1 VSSSKWKIGAL
12 IVGLS
17 AILSRILGLGRDVL
31 LARTAGLGPEADAYN
46 LAFLLPDLLNHFTG
60 AGLLSVTLI
69 PLLSKSLKNNEFD
82 EAVRKINAILL
93 PVFGLSA
100 LSCCILFMGMEEI
113 LPYFVQKMPSAQVFE
128 LAVYYSR
135 IVLFAQLA
143 FLIGGFFNALQYG
156 SYKYWLPAMAPLVY
170 NTSILIGG
178 GIGAQFGKLEG
189 FCWGVLIGAF
199 IGNAGLQI
207 VGAIKMGWRLNWSWD
222 FPLFRKYL
230 WRTLPFILG
239 VSAIFSNE
247 FAYRYFGISTPGD
260 SAALG
265 FALRI
270 GSALSGV
277 LGGALG
283 IAIYPKIS
291 EMCSEGKYK
300 EAGELMLGAIERLI
314 WGMLPAAAI
323 LSVLAKPLSLGI
335 LGGGVFGLEDAERV
349 ALPMTLYLIQAIPV
363 TLVLL
368 SSRMWFADG
377 KTWFPSI
384 VSAGC
389 FAISLPFYNI
399 LEFMGSMRIPLL
411 GIAVATLQTIVLVW
425 GWKRQ
430 KEFIIPLKIVFKFLI
445 PIGISILAIGLNYIL
460 LGYVET
466 ENQMSSLFVSTIFV
480 GLSYILCLLAM
491 SMISG
496 SPLQGIHS
504 KILSRFSRKKGV

>member
-1 VSSSKWKIGAL
+1 MSASKWKIGAL

-17 AILSRILGLGRDVL
+17 AILSRVLGLGRDVL
-31 LARTAGLGPEADAYN
+31 LARTAGLGPEVDAYN

-69 PLLSKSLKNNEFD
+69 PLLSKSLKNNDFD
-82 EAVRKINAILL
+82 EAVRKLNAILL
-93 PVFGLSA
+93 PIFALSA
-100 LSCCILFMGMEEI
+100 MGCVILFLGMEKI
-113 LPYFVQKMPSAQVFE
+113 LPYFVQKMPTVHVFE

-156 SYKYWLPAMAPLVY
+156 SYRYWLPAMAPLVY

-178 GIGAQFGKLEG
+178 GIGAQFGRVEG
-189 FCWGVLIGAF
+189 FCWGVLVGAF
-199 IGNAGLQI
+199 LGNAGLQI
-207 VGAIKMGWRLNWSWD
+207 FGALKMGWRLNWSWD
-222 FPLFRKYL
+222 FAIFKTYL

-291 EMCSEGKYK
+291 EMCAEGKYK
-300 EAGELMLGAIERLI
+300 EAGQLMLGAVERLI

-335 LGGGVFGLEDAERV
+335 LGGGAFGLEEAERV

-377 KTWFPSI
+377 KTWFPS
-384 VSAGC
+384 
-389 FAISLPFYNI
+389 
-399 LEFMGSMRIPLL
+399 
-411 GIAVATLQTIVLVW
+411 LV
-425 GWKRQ
+425 
-430 KEFIIPLKIVFKFLI
+430 
-445 PIGISILAIGLNYIL
+445 
-460 LGYVET
+460 
-466 ENQMSSLFVSTIFV
+466 
-480 GLSYILCLLAM
+480 
-491 SMISG
+491 
-496 SPLQGIHS
+496 
-504 KILSRFSRKKGV
+504 